1 LVDWEEIPMIKLP
14 KFIKKI
20 RRLLDMNK
28 KDVYLYHSPAT
39 DVTGKNLADA
49 LGIKAVNS
57 GKKGETKPPKTAKMV
72 IAWGA
77 KTRDNIDLGKAV
89 VMNHPDCIRDNR
101 NKLVALQKMR
111 AGGVSVADFQELVG
125 GENNLPLPVIARKK
139 YHQGGKGFWVCP
151 TKSHVND
158 AIKDGAQYIQ
168 TMIEIKDEYRLHIFD
183 EEVLYGQKK
192 VKRTKEDFE
201 KAFVED
207 ELNRQKVLWEKNN
220 EGPFNEL
227 QAKEM
232 LKRQAKHAV
241 AGGANMMVRSN
252 KMGWKFSRITKYDDA
267 LVKEAVKALK
277 SLGLVF
283 GAVDCCTDV
292 DGNPF
297 IIEVNTGPGLEGT
310 PFDVYVSKFKEI
322 IKDGDVPIKD
332 AKEKVKTSAN
342 AVSVEAGIL
351 KNQTA
356 RLNDELGKCKSE
368 EELAAIKR
376 LGSVIFGGR

>member
-1 LVDWEEIPMIKLP
+1 
-14 KFIKKI
+14 
-20 RRLLDMNK
+20 
-28 KDVYLYHSPAT
+28 
-39 DVTGKNLADA
+39 
-49 LGIKAVNS
+49 
-57 GKKGETKPPKTAKMV
+57 
-72 IAWGA
+72 
-77 KTRDNIDLGKAV
+77 
-89 VMNHPDCIRDNR
+89 
-101 NKLVALQKMR
+101 
-111 AGGVSVADFQELVG
+111 
-125 GENNLPLPVIARKK
+125 
-139 YHQGGKGFWVCP
+139 
-151 TKSHVND
+151 
-158 AIKDGAQYIQ
+158 
-168 TMIEIKDEYRLHIFD
+168 MIEIKDEYRLHIFD

-310 PFDVYVSKFKEI
+310 PFDAYVSKFKEI